1 MAAFDEPTRAKV
13 IFDVKA
19 PSEMITG
26 EGRESKPLEPGG
38 LPYAAM
44 TPAQRRLLEK
54 VIDVYLGRVAPELAK
69 ARLDALQK
77 AGMDKITFGWAG
89 VMDVG
94 GPHYY
99 RVQGPTFLIEYDNT
113 QNNNNHIHSVWRD
126 FNGDFGR
133 DLLREHYKT
142 YAH

>member
-1 MAAFDEPTRAKV
+1 M
-13 IFDVKA
+13 IFDVDGA
-19 PSEMITG
+19 ARDDHRRRPRSRSRSI
-26 EGRESKPLEPGG
+26 RVG
-38 LPYAAM
+38 LAYSAM

-69 ARLDALQK
+69 ARLEALQK

-89 VMDVG
+89 VMEVG

-142 YAH
+142 VAH